1 MTTASHEPGSLLTV
15 MSPGQVATGA
25 SVSSTVTVNE
35 HVSAL
40 PAASEAMQVTV
51 VAPCAK
57 VEPEAGVQVTV
68 APAQLSVADEA

>member
-1 MTTASHEPGSLLTV
+1 MLTV
-15 MSPGQVATGA
+15 MSPGHVATGA
-25 SVSSTVTVNE
+25 SVSLTVTVNE

-51 VAPCAK
+51 VAPAAN
-57 VEPEAGVQVTV
+57 VEPDAGVQVIV